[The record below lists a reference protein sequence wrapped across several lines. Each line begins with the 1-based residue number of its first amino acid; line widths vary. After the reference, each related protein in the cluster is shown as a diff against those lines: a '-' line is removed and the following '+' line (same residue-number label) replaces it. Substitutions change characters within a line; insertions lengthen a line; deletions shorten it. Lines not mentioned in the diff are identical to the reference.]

1 MHDMSI
7 GQKIRERRMELGW
20 TQRDLAAKMEYS
32 NNSTIARIE
41 AGNVDVP
48 QSRIVQFSKVLGVT
62 VAHLM
67 GWEEAIEAQPVEM
80 AGLHAEMLMDADLN
94 ELFEDFKLLSAA
106 EKQIIKDLARS
117 LAQTKK
123 AEA

>member
-1 MHDMSI
+1 MSI
-7 GQKIRERRMELGW
+7 GQRIRERRMELGW

-48 QSRIVQFSKVLGVT
+48 QSRIVQFSKVLGVS

-67 GWEEAIEAQPVEM
+67 GWDEEIEAQPVEM
-80 AGLHAEMLMDADLN
+80 AERHAEMVMDADLN
-94 ELFEDFKLLSAA
+94 ELFEDFKLLNAS
-106 EKQIIKDLARS
+106 ERQIIKDLARS
-117 LAQTKK
+117 LAKQKK
-123 AEA
+123 EA